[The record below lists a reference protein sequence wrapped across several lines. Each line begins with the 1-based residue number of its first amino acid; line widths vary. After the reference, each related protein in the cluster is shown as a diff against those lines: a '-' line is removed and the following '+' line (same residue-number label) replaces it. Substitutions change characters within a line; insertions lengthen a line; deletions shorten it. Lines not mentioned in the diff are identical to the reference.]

1 MIYIQILD
9 YMWSPLDTEDIE
21 LEEIIAKNFVY
32 DVKKSINTQKYKFAP
47 LSPKYLRYK
56 AKRGLSLNTW
66 EATSQ
71 LKNSLTYTINN
82 NNLITIG
89 WDKNLRHKNSDLKV
103 YQIAFLLEYGTMT
116 IPPRPLFRS
125 VLKEYSKNPSSYSKR
140 LPKSDIFS
148 PKRSKTK
155 PNIIEAI
162 KNSKLSKLGNKL
174 KSILKKFKKR

>member
-1 MIYIQILD
+1 M
-9 YMWSPLDTEDIE
+9 
-21 LEEIIAKNFVY
+21 
-32 DVKKSINTQKYKFAP
+32 
-47 LSPKYLRYK
+47 
-56 AKRGLSLNTW
+56 NTW

-89 WDKNLRHKNSDLKV
+89 WDKNLKHKNSDLKV